1 MPAIWIEAAQ
11 EALPIGI
18 AEKKGLGHPDTIC
31 DEITERISVE
41 LSKYYLREFGA
52 IQHHNVDKALL
63 IGGVSE
69 PAYGGG
75 KIVKPMSL
83 IVAGR
88 ATTLVRG
95 KPIPVEDIAVET
107 AREWLSRHLPHLDVE
122 KHVQISAQIRSGSP
136 DLVEL
141 FQRFGQGETPLANDT
156 SYGAGYYPNT
166 PMENAILRAD
176 QLLREEATRREFPF
190 IGQDTKVMGVA
201 EAGNMQFT
209 VAIAIIDRYIADVAD
224 YAEQISGVKRHIS
237 SALGLPVSAV
247 AINTADDIE
256 RASIYL
262 TVTGTS
268 AESGD
273 DGQVGRGNRI
283 NGLITPYHPMSLE
296 AASGKNP
303 VSHVG
308 KIYNYFAMDLSRSL
322 VEQKFTDSAEVF
334 LVSRIG
340 HPIDAPQLLHLKVG
354 TLMESKNRIREYAR
368 EKLRELPGF
377 WKRIVQV

>member
-107 AREWLSRHLPHLDVE
+107 AREWLRRHLPHLDVE
-122 KHVQISAQIRSGSP
+122 KHVQISAQIRSG
-136 DLVEL
+136 
-141 FQRFGQGETPLANDT
+141 R
-156 SYGAGYYPNT
+156 
-166 PMENAILRAD
+166 
-176 QLLREEATRREFPF
+176 
-190 IGQDTKVMGVA
+190 
-201 EAGNMQFT
+201 
-209 VAIAIIDRYIADVAD
+209 
-224 YAEQISGVKRHIS
+224 
-237 SALGLPVSAV
+237 
-247 AINTADDIE
+247 
-256 RASIYL
+256 
-262 TVTGTS
+262 
-268 AESGD
+268 
-273 DGQVGRGNRI
+273 
-283 NGLITPYHPMSLE
+283 
-296 AASGKNP
+296 
-303 VSHVG
+303 
-308 KIYNYFAMDLSRSL
+308 
-322 VEQKFTDSAEVF
+322 
-334 LVSRIG
+334 
-340 HPIDAPQLLHLKVG
+340 
-354 TLMESKNRIREYAR
+354 
-368 EKLRELPGF
+368 
-377 WKRIVQV
+377 